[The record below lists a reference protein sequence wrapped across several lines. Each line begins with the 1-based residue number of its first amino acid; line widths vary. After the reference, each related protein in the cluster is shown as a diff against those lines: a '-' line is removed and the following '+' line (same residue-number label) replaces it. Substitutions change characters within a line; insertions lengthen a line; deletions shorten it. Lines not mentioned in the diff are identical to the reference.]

1 METGNVLLRIR
12 SVQRTPGDKPEVM
25 ELQTEGTVT
34 PKDGY
39 VEISYAESELTDLKG
54 VTTTFRLYGS
64 SRVVLIRD
72 GEKLKNRMNFVLGE
86 KSDSLYDVGFGALLI
101 TTTTRRV
108 EVDLKKGRFEVEYT
122 VEVEHTFMGVNTYE
136 VTVLPQVDS

>member
-34 PKDGY
+34 QKDDY
-39 VEISYAESELTDLKG
+39 TEVSYAESELTDLEG
-54 VTTTFRLYGS
+54 VTTTFRLYGD

-72 GEKLKNRMNFVLGE
+72 GEKLKNRMDFQMG
-86 KSDSLYDVGFGALLI
+86 KKTDSLYDVGFGALLI
-101 TTTTRRV
+101 TTGTRRV
-108 EVDLKKGRFEVEYT
+108 EIDRKKGHFEVEYT
-122 VEVEHTFMGVNTYE
+122 VEVEHTSMGVNTYE
-136 VTVLPQVDS
+136 VTVLPKP